1 MHPSKVLK
9 SIYEEHGWTVP
20 RMAETLACLDVSR
33 EDVDLLARMPWQFL
47 ANRIAVE
54 REKLG
59 LSSVHPLLHWKL
71 PPPPPDWLTPAVCQ
85 KMFAL
90 ALEYQDDEAN
100 REFADP
106 SGLILPA

>member
-1 MHPSKVLK
+1 MHPPKVLK
-9 SIYEEHGWTVP
+9 SIYKEHGWNVP
-20 RMAETLACLDVSR
+20 RMAETLACLNVSR
-33 EDVDLLARMPWQFL
+33 EDVDLLTRIPWQYL

-59 LSSVHPLLHWKL
+59 LSAVHPLLQRKL

-90 ALEYQDDEAN
+90 ALEHQDDEAD
-100 REFADP
+100 REFADH

>member
-1 MHPSKVLK
+1 MHPPKVLK
-9 SIYEEHGWTVP
+9 SIHEEHHWNVP
-20 RMAETLACLDVSR
+20 RMVETLVCLDVSL

-54 REKLG
+54 REKMG
-59 LSSVHPLLHWKL
+59 LSPVPPLLYLKL
-71 PPPPPDWLTPAVCQ
+71 PPPPPAWLTPAVCQ
-85 KMFAL
+85 KLFAL
-90 ALEYQDDEAN
+90 ALEYQDGETD